1 MGSMRGVTAVEG
13 ATAGPAA
20 PGRVAD
26 ALAAPLATTVAVVTV
41 VASSLVLA
49 RYDPELVGERSATP
63 WLSFVELAAA
73 VVMVAGAWAVRATH
87 PLASTGLAVATAGS
101 LLPLWAASPWLP
113 GPVRAGVL
121 AAAPLTVAGVAQVAL
136 GWPTDVPPAARR
148 AGQAVYTLACAA
160 GLAQVLGYNP
170 FADPGCFRTCEDVA
184 PLLGGFLTTQT
195 AVTIASL
202 LTIAAVAVA
211 TATILAARPARTPR
225 SVTGAVV
232 VALGAL
238 AISAAMRLAGWGD
251 GAASVSRIAPEP
263 LAVALVGAVVCGIW
277 FRTVRTRV
285 AIDRLAAQLA
295 DPAAALRQSGGLI
308 RGVQFPMPDD
318 GRWVDAA
325 GQDVGD
331 PPAPGNYVVL
341 SDASG
346 PVLRLLLARRAD
358 QGEILAGLTPA
369 TRLALRNAQPAA
381 IASAPLAEVQASQ
394 RRIVA
399 ASDAERRR
407 IERDLH
413 DGAQQRL
420 VSVAFHLRVAL
431 AGTDPATS
439 LQVTRAEARVRD
451 ALTHLR
457 QLAHGIFP
465 SVLAT
470 EGLEAALD
478 ELVAASDVPATL
490 TVHVNDVADAPA
502 MAAYATVVAA
512 LDAVEHPSATTQEM
526 ISVIQHDGTLTVQVQ
541 VTAGDGIVVAPDC
554 IDGADRVGALGG
566 HLTLADPAQDGTM
579 TVTAVIPCGS

>member
-1 MGSMRGVTAVEG
+1 
-13 ATAGPAA
+13 
-20 PGRVAD
+20 
-26 ALAAPLATTVAVVTV
+26 
-41 VASSLVLA
+41 
-49 RYDPELVGERSATP
+49 
-63 WLSFVELAAA
+63 
-73 VVMVAGAWAVRATH
+73 MVAGAWAVRATH
-87 PLASTGLAVATAGS
+87 PLASTGLAVATSGS

-148 AGQAVYTLACAA
+148 AGQAIYTLACAA
-160 GLAQVLGYNP
+160 GLAHLLGYNP

-184 PLLGGFLTTQT
+184 PLLGGLVTTQT
-195 AVTIASL
+195 AVTITSL
-202 LTIAAVAVA
+202 LTIATAAVA
-211 TATILAARPARTPR
+211 TAAILAARTARTPR
-225 SVTGAVV
+225 SVIGAVV

-251 GAASVSRIAPEP
+251 AAASVSRIAPEP
-263 LAVALVGAVVCGIW
+263 FAVALVGAVVCGIG

-295 DPAAALRQSGGLI
+295 DPAAALGQSGGLI

-325 GQDVGD
+325 GQDVHA
-331 PPAPGNYVVL
+331 PPAPGTDLVL

-358 QGEILAGLTPA
+358 QGEVLAGLTPA
-369 TRLALRNAQPAA
+369 TRLALRNAQLAA
-381 IASAPLAEVQASQ
+381 VASARLAEVQASQ
-394 RRIVA
+394 QRVVA
-399 ASDAERRR
+399 TSDNERRR

-431 AGTDPATS
+431 AGADPAT
-439 LQVTRAEARVRD
+439 AERLTGAETRVRD
-451 ALTHLR
+451 ALARLR
-457 QLAHGIFP
+457 RLAHGIFP
-465 SVLAT
+465 SVLAS
-470 EGLEAALD
+470 EGLGAALD

-490 TVHVNDVADAPA
+490 TVRVDDVADAPA

-512 LDAVEHPSATTQEM
+512 LDAVDHPSATTRAQV
-526 ISVIQHDGTLTVQVQ
+526 SVVQDGGVLTVRVE
-541 VTAGDGIVVAPDC
+541 VAAGDGIVVAPDC
-554 IDGADRVGALGG
+554 TDAADRVGALAG
-566 HLTLADPAQDGTM
+566 HLTLSDRARDGTM

>member
-1 MGSMRGVTAVEG
+1 MRGGTTVEG
-13 ATAGPAA
+13 ASPGLAA
-20 PGRVAD
+20 PRRAPG
-26 ALAAPLATTVAVVTV
+26 ALAAALATTVAVVTV
-41 VASSLVLA
+41 VASILVLA
-49 RYDPELVGERSATP
+49 RYDPELVGERATTP

-73 VVMVAGAWAVRATH
+73 VVMVAGTWAVRATH

-148 AGQAVYTLACAA
+148 AGQAIYTLACAA
-160 GLAQVLGYNP
+160 GLAHLLGYNP
-170 FADPGCFRTCEDVA
+170 FADPGCFRTCEDVP
-184 PLLGGFLTTQT
+184 PLLGGPLTTQT
-195 AVTIASL
+195 AVTITSL
-202 LTIAAVAVA
+202 LTIATAAVA
-211 TATILAARPARTPR
+211 TAAILAARTARTPR

-232 VALGAL
+232 VALAAL
-238 AISAAMRLAGWGD
+238 AISAATRLVGWGD
-251 GAASVSRIAPEP
+251 ALASASRIAPEP
-263 LAVALVGAVVCGIW
+263 FAAALVGAVVCAIG
-277 FRTVRTRV
+277 FRTVRTRA

-295 DPAAALRQSGGLI
+295 DPAAALRQPGGAI

-331 PPAPGNYVVL
+331 PPAPGSDLVL

-358 QGEILAGLTPA
+358 QGEVLAGLTPA
-369 TRLALRNAQPAA
+369 TRLALRNAQLAA
-381 IASAPLAEVQASQ
+381 VANARLGEVQASQ

-399 ASDAERRR
+399 TSDAERRR

-451 ALTHLR
+451 ALARLR
-457 QLAHGIFP
+457 RLAHGIFP
-465 SVLAT
+465 SVLAS

-490 TVHVNDVADAPA
+490 TVRVNDIPDAPA

-512 LDAVEHPSATTQEM
+512 LDAVDHPSAATRAEV
-526 ISVIQHDGTLTVQVQ
+526 SVVQDGGVLTVRVE
-541 VTAGDGIVVAPDC
+541 VTGGDGIVVAPDC
-554 IDGADRVGALGG
+554 TDAADRVGALGG
-566 HLTLADPAQDGTM
+566 HLTLSNPAQDGTM

>member
-1 MGSMRGVTAVEG
+1 MRGGTAVEEG
-13 ATAGPAA
+13 ASPAPAA
-20 PGRVAD
+20 PRQATG
-26 ALAAPLATTVAVVTV
+26 ALAAPVATTVAVVTV

-73 VVMVAGAWAVRATH
+73 VVMVAGAWVVRVTH
-87 PLASTGLAVATAGS
+87 PLASTGLAVATSGS

-121 AAAPLTVAGVAQVAL
+121 AAAPLTVAGIAQVAL

-148 AGQAVYTLACAA
+148 AGQAIYTLAGAA
-160 GLAQVLGYNP
+160 GLAHLLGYNP
-170 FADPGCFRTCEDVA
+170 FADPGCFRTCDDVA
-184 PLLGGFLTTQT
+184 PLLGSPLTTQT
-195 AVTIASL
+195 AVTITSL
-202 LTIAAVAVA
+202 LTIATAAVA
-211 TATILAARPARTPR
+211 TAAILAARTARTPR

-251 GAASVSRIAPEP
+251 AAASVFRIAPEP
-263 LAVALVGAVVCGIW
+263 FAAALVGAVVCGIG

-308 RGVQFPMPDD
+308 RGVQFPISDD

-325 GQDVGD
+325 GRDIGD
-331 PPAPGNYVVL
+331 PPAPGSYVVL

-358 QGEILAGLTPA
+358 PGEVLAGLTPA
-369 TRLALRNAQPAA
+369 TRLALRNAQLAA
-381 IASAPLAEVQASQ
+381 VASARLAEVQASQ

-399 ASDAERRR
+399 TSDAERRR

-439 LQVTRAEARVRD
+439 LQVTSTEARVRD

-465 SVLAT
+465 SVLAS

-490 TVHVNDVADAPA
+490 TVRVNDIPDAPA

-512 LDAVEHPSATTQEM
+512 LDAVEHPSVATQEM
-526 ISVIQHDGTLTVQVQ
+526 ISVVQDGGILTVRVE

-554 IDGADRVGALGG
+554 TDAADRVGALGG
-566 HLTLADPAQDGTM
+566 HLTLSDPAQDGTM
-579 TVTAVIPCGS
+579 TVAAVIPCGS